1 MTQITWLT
9 KCSVGWSAV
18 GMEKIDVYTTIALS
32 ETEKLEWR
40 LYPVSDDQKSR

>member
-1 MTQITWLT
+1 MTQITWSTGFRGL
-9 KCSVGWSAV
+9 GWKV
-18 GMEKIDVYTTIALS
+18 RGMEKIDAYTIALS